1 MPYIGNVPA
10 DKFSTISYQDLT
22 GGSGTSFTLDFAVGT
37 AQEIEVFVNNVRQEP
52 GVAYTVS
59 GTALTMTGSIASTDD
74 FYIVFQSKAQQ
85 TIGHPANAALAA
97 TSGTF
102 SDALSATSGT
112 FSGALSMGSISGGI
126 PNLVRTQVFTSSGT
140 YTPATG
146 ATKALVYV
154 TGAGGGGGGVDGNA
168 TGDALSNAGSAGGT
182 AIKLIT
188 SLAASYTVTIG
199 AAGSGGAAGV
209 NNGSNGGDTTFT
221 DGASLT
227 LTGSGGNGGTGRA
240 GASSSNFA
248 TGALGGAASG
258 GDINLRGGDAGT
270 VRRSSG
276 SASCLSYSGGSF
288 YGGSRAATRN
298 GNGRDGGAPGAG
310 GGSTTTSTTANY
322 AGGDGA
328 AGIVVIYEYL

>member
-10 DKFSTISYQDLT
+10 DRFSTISYQDLT
-22 GGSGTSFTLDFAVGT
+22 GGSGTSFTLDFSVGT

-59 GTALTMTGSIASTDD
+59 GTALTMTGTIASTDD
-74 FYIVFQSKAQQ
+74 FYIVFQGKSQQ

-102 SDALSATSGT
+102 S
-112 FSGALSMGSISGGI
+112 GALSISGGI
-126 PNLVRTQVFTSSGT
+126 PNLIRTQVFTSSGT

-146 ATKALVYV
+146 ATKALVYC
-154 TGAGGGGGGVDGNA
+154 TGGGGGGGGIDGQSA
-168 TGDALSNAGSAGGT
+168 GDAISNAGSAGGT

-199 AAGSGGAAGV
+199 AAGGGGAAGT

-227 LTGSGGNGGTGRA
+227 LTGSGGIGGSGRA
-240 GASSSNFA
+240 GASTSTFSGGTNGSN
-248 TGALGGAASG
+248 ASG
-258 GDINLRGGDAGT
+258 GDINLRGDDGGSLRRASGDTA
-270 VRRSSG
+270 
-276 SASCLSYSGGSF
+276 SASHSGGSF

>member
-10 DKFSTISYQDLT
+10 DRFSTISYQDLT
-22 GGSGTSFTLDFAVGT
+22 GGSGTSFTLDFSVGT

-59 GTALTMTGSIASTDD
+59 GTALTMTGTIASTDD
-74 FYIVFQSKAQQ
+74 FYIVFQGKSQQ

-102 SDALSATSGT
+102 S
-112 FSGALSMGSISGGI
+112 GALSISGGI
-126 PNLVRTQVFTSSGT
+126 PNLIRTQVFTSSGT

-146 ATKALVYV
+146 ATKALVYC
-154 TGAGGGGGGVDGNA
+154 TGGGGGGGGINGQSA
-168 TGDALSNAGSAGGT
+168 GDAISNAGSAGGT

-199 AAGSGGAAGV
+199 AAGGGGAAGT

-240 GASSSNFA
+240 GASSSNYA
-248 TGALGGAASG
+248 TGALGGTASG

-270 VRRSSG
+270 IRRSSG
-276 SASCLSYSGGSF
+276 DSNSVGYSGGSF
-288 YGGSRAATRN
+288 YGGSRATNGPAT
-298 GNGRDGGAPGAG
+298 GRDGDAPGSGG
-310 GGSTTTSTTANY
+310 GGSRVAGGTTDNY

>member
-10 DKFSTISYQDLT
+10 DRFSTISYQDLT

-59 GTALTMTGSIASTDD
+59 ETALTMTGTIASTDD
-74 FYIVFQSKAQQ
+74 FYVVFQGKAQQ
-85 TIGHPANAALAA
+85 TIGHPANA
-97 TSGTF
+97 
-102 SDALSATSGT
+102 ALSATSGT

-146 ATKALVYV
+146 ATKALVYC
-154 TGAGGGGGGVDGNA
+154 TGGGGGGGGINGNSL
-168 TGDALSNAGSAGGT
+168 GDAVSSAGSGAGT

-199 AAGSGGAAGV
+199 AAGSGGAAGT
-209 NNGSNGGDTTFT
+209 NDGSNGGNSTFT

-227 LTGSGGNGGTGRA
+227 LTGNGGVGGSGRA
-240 GASSSNFA
+240 GASTSTYSS
-248 TGALGGAASG
+248 GAAGSDASG
-258 GDINLRGGDAGT
+258 GDINLRGSDAGAI
-270 VRRSSG
+270 RRASG
-276 SASCLSYSGGSF
+276 DTASVSHSGASF
-288 YGGSRAATRN
+288 YGGSKSAGRN
-298 GNGRDGGAPGAG
+298 GNGRDADVPGAG
-310 GGSTTTSTTANY
+310 GGSTTTSTTDNY